1 MLGCLIRLAAV
12 ATMALA
18 STVLLQAHVLAQ
30 TPGPPM
36 APTSGAKSIR
46 TDKPPVPP
54 GRDPG
59 GIAVALIGTG
69 IDYTLPQIAPRLARD
84 GEGELIGWDLQDRD
98 RRPFDQSK
106 GTAPAEWGGDATLL
120 ASLILGA
127 PVVRLVPVRVDP
139 SDAGVLAQALA
150 FVAQTP
156 ARVAVVAMG
165 SPSRP
170 HWEPF
175 RQAAQRFKDVLI
187 VVPAAPT
194 EPVYPA
200 AFGLDNVLAVSPGT
214 ARAEAA
220 GFGGVISQA
229 SGAVVAVAAA
239 AGAAAELRVREPA
252 LGTAALKR
260 RLGEVGGGAKWQALR

>member
-1 MLGCLIRLAAV
+1 MLGRLIRPAAI

-106 GTAPAEWGGDATLL
+106 GTAPTEWGGDATVL
-120 ASLILGA
+120 ANLILGA

-139 SDAGVLAQALA
+139 SDAGALAQALA

-156 ARVAVVAMG
+156 AGVAVVAMG

-175 RQAAQRFKDVLI
+175 RQAAQRFKDVLV

-194 EPVYPA
+194 EPIYPA

-220 GFGGVISQA
+220 GFGGVTSQA

-252 LGTAALKR
+252 LGVAALKR